1 MAAASLGDLEPM
13 LASLNT
19 LKPPGASRN
28 KITAITQLSMTN
40 VQAEQHITQCMY
52 RALKKAPST
61 HKLGALYVIDSV
73 VRQWIESAKKA
84 GQDLHIEGRGE
95 PGTYPAAVKRIT
107 ELMPALIDDIVK
119 VIPDDQKP
127 KLENMI
133 AIWERASTFPV
144 KLLEDFRKK
153 LSEPQS
159 VSNVNGNGAPYAQEQ
174 GKQLKGGEKF
184 RAPIPTRPLHSPVG
198 YPPQRLYDQGFLSR
212 KTEPLS
218 AYNAGNAQQA
228 PAPVEH
234 APQPTPSYQTPAAP
248 PTDVN
253 SILAALANSAPKPMP
268 PQPVAQQPVVQQ
280 PPPPAQFPPHL
291 AAMFANGFP
300 SNSPMPPQ
308 QPPAFQQPPPSQ
320 PPPFNLAG
328 FQPPPGFPGF
338 PPQQPPSIPQTYAQA
353 PPPPQVTPQ
362 LADPLGPLRS
372 ILPQN
377 IVNDQAKLMQALN
390 LLQDLQK
397 GGLPMEQWGPI
408 LQAFNEQASA
418 QPPAPQ
424 QQEQQASGGY
434 DGYNGGRDRSRSPDR
449 ERRGGGGRGSPSY
462 NAYEGPEQQDQRNG
476 RGGRDKGRY
485 RQRSPQGRNNN
496 GGSMPPNGTSHGPK
510 NVYFDNTLPTDHIRV
525 FSRTLF
531 VGGANGTQQ
540 EIAELFSRFGEVA
553 SCIPNREKRH
563 AFVKMTTREHTLNAK
578 AGVEALQNANDRET
592 MSVARQTKW
601 GVGFGPRE
609 CFDYQKGES
618 VIPISR
624 LTEADLKW
632 MLTAEYGGT
641 GGRQLEAGMAIEEPD
656 IEIGA
661 GVSSKAMSKRVVPD
675 GGQQQ
680 QQGGGGGGG
689 GGGKQHHK
697 HDGGHHHG
705 GKGRR
710 GGRFHHHN
718 RDDVGGGYAGMPP
731 GGYQQVVRPEPV
743 AVATPPAVPGF
754 GFSLPGAR

>member
-1 MAAASLGDLEPM
+1 MAAASLGDLEPT
-13 LASLNT
+13 LASLNQ

-28 KITAITQLSMTN
+28 KISAITQLSMTN

-73 VRQWIESAKKA
+73 VRQWIDSAKKA
-84 GQDLHIEGRGE
+84 GQDLQIEGRGE

-119 VIPDDQKP
+119 VIPADQKP

-159 VSNVNGNGAPYAQEQ
+159 VPNVNGNGAPYAQDQ
-174 GKQLKGGEKF
+174 GKQSNGGEKF
-184 RAPIPTRPLHSPVG
+184 RAPIPTRPNHTPVG
-198 YPPQRLYDQGFLSR
+198 YPPQRLYDHGFMPG
-212 KTEPLS
+212 KADPLS
-218 AYNAGNAQQA
+218 AYNAGNVQQA
-228 PAPVEH
+228 PAPVQQT
-234 APQPTPSYQTPAAP
+234 AQPTPSYQTPAP
-248 PTDVN
+248 PPSDVT
-253 SILAALANSAPKPMP
+253 SILAALASSVPKPMP
-268 PQPVAQQPVVQQ
+268 PQPVTQQPVAQQAPPPAQLPPQLAAMFSNGFPPNSPFPPQQAPAFQ
-280 PPPPAQFPPHL
+280 PPPPAQ
-291 AAMFANGFP
+291 
-300 SNSPMPPQ
+300 PQ
-308 QPPAFQQPPPSQ
+308 
-320 PPPFNLAG
+320 PFNMAG
-328 FQPPPGFPGF
+328 FLPPGFPGF
-338 PPQQPPSIPQTYAQA
+338 PPQQPPSVAQIFSHA
-353 PPPPQVTPQ
+353 PPPQVAPP
-362 LADPLGPLRS
+362 ADPLGPLRS
-372 ILPQN
+372 ILPQS
-377 IVNDQAKLMQALN
+377 IVNDQAKLMQALS

-397 GGLPMEQWGPI
+397 GGLPMEQWGPV

-418 QPPAPQ
+418 QPSAPQ
-424 QQEQQASGGY
+424 QQEQQTNGGF
-434 DGYNGGRDRSRSPDR
+434 DGYNRGRDRSRSPDR

-462 NAYEGPEQQDQRNG
+462 NAYEGPEQHDQRNG
-476 RGGRDKGRY
+476 RGGREKGRY

-510 NVYFDNTLPTDHIRV
+510 NVYFDNSLPQDHIRV

-531 VGGANGTQQ
+531 VGGANGSQQ
-540 EIAELFSRFGEVA
+540 EISELFSRFGEVA

-661 GVSSKAMSKRVVPD
+661 GVSSKAMSKRVAPD

-680 QQGGGGGGG
+680 QGGQQGGGGG
-689 GGGKQHHK
+689 KQQHHK
-697 HDGGHHHG
+697 HDGGHHHGG

>member
-1 MAAASLGDLEPM
+1 MAAASLGDLEPT
-13 LASLNT
+13 LASLNQ

-28 KITAITQLSMTN
+28 KISAITQLSMTN

-73 VRQWIESAKKA
+73 VRQWIDSAKKA
-84 GQDLHIEGRGE
+84 GQDLQIEGRGE

-119 VIPDDQKP
+119 VIPADQKP

-144 KLLEDFRKK
+144 KLLGDFREK

-159 VSNVNGNGAPYAQEQ
+159 VPNVNGNGAPYAQDQ
-174 GKQLKGGEKF
+174 GKQSTGGEKF
-184 RAPIPTRPLHSPVG
+184 RAPIPTRPNHTPVG
-198 YPPQRLYDQGFLSR
+198 YPPQRLYDHGFIPR
-212 KTEPLS
+212 KADPLS
-218 AYNAGNAQQA
+218 AYNAGNVQQA
-228 PAPVEH
+228 PAPVQQT
-234 APQPTPSYQTPAAP
+234 AQPTPSYQTPAP
-248 PTDVN
+248 PPSDVT
-253 SILAALANSAPKPMP
+253 SILAALASSAPKPMP
-268 PQPVAQQPVVQQ
+268 PQPVAQQPLVQQAPPPAQLPPQLAAMFSNGFPPNSPFPPQQAPAFQ
-280 PPPPAQFPPHL
+280 PPPPTQ
-291 AAMFANGFP
+291 
-300 SNSPMPPQ
+300 PQ
-308 QPPAFQQPPPSQ
+308 
-320 PPPFNLAG
+320 PFNMAG
-328 FQPPPGFPGF
+328 FLPPGFPGF
-338 PPQQPPSIPQTYAQA
+338 PPQQPPSVAQTFSHA
-353 PPPPQVTPQ
+353 PPPQVAPP
-362 LADPLGPLRS
+362 ADPLGPLRS
-372 ILPQN
+372 ILPQS
-377 IVNDQAKLMQALN
+377 IVNDQAKLMQALS

-397 GGLPMEQWGPI
+397 GGLPMEQWGPV

-418 QPPAPQ
+418 QPSAPQ
-424 QQEQQASGGY
+424 QQEQQQTNGGY
-434 DGYNGGRDRSRSPDR
+434 DGYNRGRDRSRSPDR

-462 NAYEGPEQQDQRNG
+462 NAYEGPEQHDQRNG
-476 RGGRDKGRY
+476 RGGREKGRY

-510 NVYFDNTLPTDHIRV
+510 NVYFDNSLPQDHIRV

-531 VGGANGTQQ
+531 VGGANGSQQ
-540 EIAELFSRFGEVA
+540 EISELFSRFGEVA

-661 GVSSKAMSKRVVPD
+661 GVSSKAMSKRVAPD

-680 QQGGGGGGG
+680 QGGQQGG
-689 GGGKQHHK
+689 GGGKQHHNK
-697 HDGGHHHG
+697 HDGGHHHGG

>member
-1 MAAASLGDLEPM
+1 MAAPSLSELEPM
-13 LASLNT
+13 LASLNQ

-28 KITAITQLSMTN
+28 KISAITNLSMTN

-73 VRQWIESAKKA
+73 VRMWIESAKKS
-84 GQDLHIEGRGE
+84 GQDLQIDGRGE

-107 ELMPALIDDIVK
+107 ELMPALMDDIVK
-119 VIPDDQKP
+119 VIPADQKP

-133 AIWERASTFPV
+133 AIWERASTFPA
-144 KLLEDFRKK
+144 KLLEEFRKK
-153 LSEPQS
+153 LAEPQP
-159 VSNVNGNGAPYAQEQ
+159 VSNVNGNAAPHAQDQ
-174 GKQLKGGEKF
+174 SKQSSGGEKF
-184 RAPIPTRPLHSPVG
+184 RAPVPTRPLHTPVG
-198 YPPQRLYDQGFLSR
+198 YPPQRLYDQGILVR
-212 KTEPLS
+212 KGEPLS
-218 AYNAGNAQQA
+218 AYNASNAHQEA
-228 PAPVEH
+228 APVQPL
-234 APQPTPSYQTPAAP
+234 PQPTPSFQTPVAP
-248 PTDVN
+248 PPQDVN
-253 SILAALANSAPKPMP
+253 SILAALANAAPKPTP
-268 PQPVAQQPVVQQ
+268 PQPASQ
-280 PPPPAQFPPHL
+280 PPPPPQSAPPAQFPPQL
-291 AAMFANGFP
+291 AAMFGNGFP
-300 SNSPMPPQ
+300 PNPPFPPQ
-308 QPPAFQQPPPSQ
+308 AAPAFQTPLSQ
-320 PPPFNLAG
+320 PPPFNMAG
-328 FQPPPGFPGF
+328 FQPPPNFPGF
-338 PPQQPPSIPQTYAQA
+338 PPQQPASIPQTYPQA
-353 PPPPQVTPQ
+353 PPPPQVAAPP
-362 LADPLGPLRS
+362 ADPLGPLRS

-377 IVNDQAKLMQALN
+377 IVNDSAKLMQALK

-408 LQAFNEQASA
+408 LQAFNDQMGDQA
-418 QPPAPQ
+418 PAPQ
-424 QQEQQASGGY
+424 QQEQQQQTGGY
-434 DGYNGGRDRSRSPDR
+434 DGYNRVRDRSRSPDR
-449 ERRGGGGRGSPSY
+449 DRRSGGRGSPSY
-462 NAYEGPEQQDQRNG
+462 DAYGGPEQQDQRNG
-476 RGGRDKGRY
+476 RAGRDKGRY
-485 RQRSPQGRNNN
+485 RQRSPPTRNT
-496 GGSMPPNGTSHGPK
+496 GGSMAPSGTSHGPK
-510 NVYFDNTLPTDHIRV
+510 NVFFDPTLPPDHIRV

-531 VGGANGTQQ
+531 VGGANGAQQ
-540 EIAELFSRFGEVA
+540 DIAELFSRFGEVA

-592 MSVARQTKW
+592 MAIARQTKW

-609 CFDYQKGES
+609 CFDYSKGES
-618 VIPISR
+618 VIPIAR

-661 GVSSKAMSKRVVPD
+661 GVSSKAMSKRVAPD
-675 GGQQQ
+675 GVPMGN
-680 QQGGGGGGG
+680 
-689 GGGKQHHK
+689 KHHK
-697 HDGGHHHG
+697 HDGGHHGGGG

-718 RDDVGGGYAGMPP
+718 RDDVGGGYGGMPP

>member
-1 MAAASLGDLEPM
+1 MAAPSLSDLEPM
-13 LASLNT
+13 LASLNQ

-28 KITAITQLSMTN
+28 KISAITNLSMTN
-40 VQAEQHITQCMY
+40 IQAEQHITQCMY
-52 RALKKAPST
+52 RALKKAPAT

-73 VRQWIESAKKA
+73 VRQWIDAAKKA

-95 PGTYPAAVKRIT
+95 PGTFPAAVKRIT
-107 ELMPALIDDIVK
+107 ELVPALMDDIVK
-119 VIPDDQKP
+119 VIPADQKP

-133 AIWERASTFPV
+133 AIWERASTFPA
-144 KLLEDFRKK
+144 KLLEDFKHK

-159 VSNVNGNGAPYAQEQ
+159 VPDVNGSGAPYAQDH
-174 GKQLKGGEKF
+174 GKQSSGEKF
-184 RAPIPTRPLHSPVG
+184 RAPIPTRPLHTPVG
-198 YPPQRLYDQGFLSR
+198 YPPQRLYDQGILLR
-212 KTEPLS
+212 KGEPLS
-218 AYNAGNAQQA
+218 AYNAGNAQQT
-228 PAPVEH
+228 PAPVQQ
-234 APQPTPSYQTPAAP
+234 APQPAPTYQQPAAP
-248 PTDVN
+248 PQDVN
-253 SILAALANSAPKPMP
+253 SILAALANAAPKPTP
-268 PQPVAQQPVVQQ
+268 PQPVAQQPPPPQPAQLPPQLAAMFGNGFPPNPAFPPQAVPPFQQPPASQ
-280 PPPPAQFPPHL
+280 PPPP
-291 AAMFANGFP
+291 
-300 SNSPMPPQ
+300 
-308 QPPAFQQPPPSQ
+308 
-320 PPPFNLAG
+320 FNMAG

-338 PPQQPPSIPQTYAQA
+338 PPQQPPSIPQNFPQA
-353 PPPPQVTPQ
+353 PPPPQAAPPAV
-362 LADPLGPLRS
+362 DPLGPLRS

-408 LQAFNEQASA
+408 LQAFSEQASA
-418 QPPAPQ
+418 QPAVPQ
-424 QQEQQASGGY
+424 QQEQQQQQQGGNYGGY
-434 DGYNGGRDRSRSPDR
+434 DRGRDRSRSPDR

-462 NAYEGPEQQDQRNG
+462 GTYEGPEQQDQRNG
-476 RGGRDKGRY
+476 RGGKDKGRY
-485 RQRSPQGRNNN
+485 RQRSPPARNNN
-496 GGSMPPNGTSHGPK
+496 GGHMYGNGGASHGPK
-510 NVYFDNTLPTDHIRV
+510 NVYFDNTLPADHIRV

-531 VGGANGTQQ
+531 VGGANGSQQ
-540 EIAELFSRFGEVA
+540 EISELFSRFGEVA

-592 MSVARQTKW
+592 MAVARQTKW

-641 GGRQLEAGMAIEEPD
+641 GGRTLEAGMAIEEPD

-661 GVSSKAMSKRVVPD
+661 GVSSKAMSKRVAPD
-675 GGQQQ
+675 GGP
-680 QQGGGGGGG
+680 QQGGN
-689 GGGKQHHK
+689 KQHHSK
-697 HDGGHHHG
+697 HEGGHHGGHGG

>member
-1 MAAASLGDLEPM
+1 MAAASLGELEPM
-13 LASLNT
+13 LASLNQ

-28 KITAITQLSMTN
+28 KISAITQLSMTN

-73 VRQWIESAKKA
+73 VRQWIDSAKKA
-84 GQDLHIEGRGE
+84 GQELQIEGRGE

-119 VIPDDQKP
+119 VIPADQKP

-159 VSNVNGNGAPYAQEQ
+159 VPNVNGNGAPYAQDQ
-174 GKQLKGGEKF
+174 GKQSNGGEKF
-184 RAPIPTRPLHSPVG
+184 RAPIPTRPNHTPVG
-198 YPPQRLYDQGFLSR
+198 YPPQRLYDHGFMPR
-212 KTEPLS
+212 KADPLS
-218 AYNAGNAQQA
+218 AYHAGNVQQA
-228 PAPVEH
+228 PAPVQQT
-234 APQPTPSYQTPAAP
+234 AQPTPSYQTPAP
-248 PTDVN
+248 PPSDVS
-253 SILAALANSAPKPMP
+253 SILAALASSVPKPMP
-268 PQPVAQQPVVQQ
+268 PQPVAQQPMVQQ
-280 PPPPAQFPPHL
+280 PPPPAQLPPQL
-291 AAMFANGFP
+291 AAMFGNGFP
-300 SNSPMPPQ
+300 SNSPYPPQQAPAFQPPPPQ
-308 QPPAFQQPPPSQ
+308 QPQ
-320 PPPFNLAG
+320 PFNMAG
-328 FQPPPGFPGF
+328 FLPPGFPGF
-338 PPQQPPSIPQTYAQA
+338 PPQQPPSVAQTFSHA
-353 PPPPQVTPQ
+353 PPPQVAQ
-362 LADPLGPLRS
+362 LPDPLGPLRN

-377 IVNDQAKLMQALN
+377 IVNDQEKLMQALN

-397 GGLPMEQWGPI
+397 GGLPMEQWGPV
-408 LQAFNEQASA
+408 LQAFSEQASA
-418 QPPAPQ
+418 QPSAPQQ
-424 QQEQQASGGY
+424 QQEQQNNGGF
-434 DGYNGGRDRSRSPDR
+434 DGYNRGRDRSRSPDR

-462 NAYEGPEQQDQRNG
+462 NAYEGPEQHDQRNG

-510 NVYFDNTLPTDHIRV
+510 NVYFDNSLPPEHIRV

-531 VGGANGTQQ
+531 VGGANGSQQ
-540 EIAELFSRFGEVA
+540 EISELFSRFGEVA

-661 GVSSKAMSKRVVPD
+661 GVSSKAMSKRVAPD

-680 QQGGGGGGG
+680 QGGQQGGG

-697 HDGGHHHG
+697 HDGGHHHGG

>member
-1 MAAASLGDLEPM
+1 MAAASLSDLEPM
-13 LASLNT
+13 LASLNA

-73 VRQWIESAKKA
+73 VRQWIDSAKKA

-133 AIWERASTFPV
+133 AIWERASTFPG

-159 VSNVNGNGAPYAQEQ
+159 VSNVNGNGAPHAQEQ
-174 GKQLKGGEKF
+174 GKQLNGGEKF
-184 RAPIPTRPLHSPVG
+184 KAPIPTRPLYTPVG
-198 YPPQRLYDQGFLSR
+198 YPPQRLYDQGILSR
-212 KTEPLS
+212 KAEPLS

-228 PAPVEH
+228 PAPVQQ

-248 PTDVN
+248 PSDVN

-280 PPPPAQFPPHL
+280 PPPPAQFPPQL

-328 FQPPPGFPGF
+328 FQPPPGFPAF

-353 PPPPQVTPQ
+353 PPPPPQ
-362 LADPLGPLRS
+362 AAPPVADPLGPLRS

-418 QPPAPQ
+418 QPPASQP
-424 QQEQQASGGY
+424 QEQQPSGGY
-434 DGYNGGRDRSRSPDR
+434 DGYNRGRDRSRSPDR
-449 ERRGGGGRGSPSY
+449 ERRNGGGRGSPSY
-462 NAYEGPEQQDQRNG
+462 NAYEGPDQQDQRNG

-496 GGSMPPNGTSHGPK
+496 GGSMPPNGAGSGPK
-510 NVYFDNTLPTDHIRV
+510 NVFFDDTLPPDHIRV

-531 VGGANGTQQ
+531 VGGANGSQQ
-540 EIAELFSRFGEVA
+540 EISELFSRFGEVA

-624 LTEADLKW
+624 LTEADMKW

-641 GGRQLEAGMAIEEPD
+641 GGRQLEPGMAIEEPD

-661 GVSSKAMSKRVVPD
+661 GVSSKAMSKRIAPD
-675 GGQQQ
+675 GGHQ
-680 QQGGGGGGG
+680 GGG

-718 RDDVGGGYAGMPP
+718 RDDVGGGYGGMPP

>member
-1 MAAASLGDLEPM
+1 MAAASLGDLEPT
-13 LASLNT
+13 LASLNQ

-28 KITAITQLSMTN
+28 KISAITQLSMTN

-73 VRQWIESAKKA
+73 VRQWIDSAKKA
-84 GQDLHIEGRGE
+84 GQDLQIEGRGE

-119 VIPDDQKP
+119 VIPADQKP

-159 VSNVNGNGAPYAQEQ
+159 VPNVNGNGAPYAQDQ
-174 GKQLKGGEKF
+174 GKQSNGGEKF
-184 RAPIPTRPLHSPVG
+184 RAPIPTRPNHTPVG
-198 YPPQRLYDQGFLSR
+198 YPPQRLYDHGFMPG
-212 KTEPLS
+212 KADPLS
-218 AYNAGNAQQA
+218 AYNAGNVQQA
-228 PAPVEH
+228 PAPVQQT
-234 APQPTPSYQTPAAP
+234 AQPTPSYQTPAP
-248 PTDVN
+248 PPSDVT
-253 SILAALANSAPKPMP
+253 SILAALASSAPKPMP
-268 PQPVAQQPVVQQ
+268 PQPVAQQPLVQQAPPPAQLPPQLAAMFSNGFPPNSPFPPQQAPAFQ
-280 PPPPAQFPPHL
+280 PPPPTQ
-291 AAMFANGFP
+291 
-300 SNSPMPPQ
+300 PQ
-308 QPPAFQQPPPSQ
+308 
-320 PPPFNLAG
+320 PFNMAG
-328 FQPPPGFPGF
+328 FLPPGFPGF
-338 PPQQPPSIPQTYAQA
+338 PPQQPPSVAQTFSHA
-353 PPPPQVTPQ
+353 PPPQVAPP
-362 LADPLGPLRS
+362 ADPLGPLRS
-372 ILPQN
+372 ILPQS
-377 IVNDQAKLMQALN
+377 IVNDQAKLMQALS

-397 GGLPMEQWGPI
+397 GGLPMEQWGPV

-418 QPPAPQ
+418 QPSAPQ
-424 QQEQQASGGY
+424 QQEQQQTNGGY
-434 DGYNGGRDRSRSPDR
+434 DGYNRGRDRSRSPDR

-462 NAYEGPEQQDQRNG
+462 NAYEGPEQHDQRNG
-476 RGGRDKGRY
+476 RGGREKGRY

-510 NVYFDNTLPTDHIRV
+510 NVYFDNSLPQDHIRV

-531 VGGANGTQQ
+531 VGGANGSQQ
-540 EIAELFSRFGEVA
+540 EISELFSRFGEVA

-661 GVSSKAMSKRVVPD
+661 GVSSKAMSKRVAPD

-680 QQGGGGGGG
+680 QGGQQGG
-689 GGGKQHHK
+689 GGGKQHHNK
-697 HDGGHHHG
+697 HDGGHHHGG

>member
-1 MAAASLGDLEPM
+1 MAAPSLSELEPM
-13 LASLNT
+13 LASLNQ

-73 VRQWIESAKKA
+73 IRQWIDAAKKA
-84 GQDLHIEGRGE
+84 GQDLQIDGRGE
-95 PGTYPAAVKRIT
+95 PGTFPAAVKRVT
-107 ELMPALIDDIVK
+107 ELMPALMDDIVK
-119 VIPDDQKP
+119 VIPVDQKP

-133 AIWERASTFPV
+133 AIWERASTFPA

-159 VSNVNGNGAPYAQEQ
+159 VSNVNGSGVPHAQDQ
-174 GKQLKGGEKF
+174 GKQSSGEKF
-184 RAPIPTRPLHSPVG
+184 RAPVPTRPLHTPVG
-198 YPPQRLYDQGFLSR
+198 YPPQRLYDEGILSR
-212 KTEPLS
+212 KGEPLS
-218 AYNAGNAQQA
+218 AHNAGNVQQT
-228 PAPVEH
+228 PAPVQ
-234 APQPTPSYQTPAAP
+234 QPAPSYQAPAAP
-248 PTDVN
+248 PQDVN
-253 SILAALANSAPKPMP
+253 SILAALANAAPKPTP
-268 PQPVAQQPVVQQ
+268 PQPMAQQPPAPPANAPPQLPPQLAAMFGNGFPPNPAFPPQATPFQQPPASQ
-280 PPPPAQFPPHL
+280 PPPPPF
-291 AAMFANGFP
+291 
-300 SNSPMPPQ
+300 PMP
-308 QPPAFQQPPPSQ
+308 
-320 PPPFNLAG
+320 G
-328 FQPPPGFPGF
+328 FQPPPNFPGF
-338 PPQQPPSIPQTYAQA
+338 PPQQPPSIPQPFAQA
-353 PPPPQVTPQ
+353 PPPPQPAPAA
-362 LADPLGPLRS
+362 ADPLAPLRS

-377 IVNDQAKLMQALN
+377 IVNDQAKLMQALS

-408 LQAFNEQASA
+408 LQAFSEQADGQA
-418 QPPAPQ
+418 AAQQQQQQQQQPPPQ
-424 QQEQQASGGY
+424 LQNGGY
-434 DGYNGGRDRSRSPDR
+434 DGYNQSRDRSRSPDR
-449 ERRGGGGRGSPSY
+449 ERRGGGRGSPSY
-462 NAYEGPEQQDQRNG
+462 GAYEGPEQQEQRNG

-485 RQRSPQGRNNN
+485 RQRSPMRNN
-496 GGSMPPNGTSHGPK
+496 GGNMFANGASQGPK
-510 NVYFDNTLPTDHIRV
+510 NVYFDNTLPPDHIRV

-531 VGGANGTQQ
+531 VGGANGSQQ
-540 EIAELFSRFGEVA
+540 EISELFGRFGEVA

-618 VIPISR
+618 VIPIGR
-624 LTEADLKW
+624 LTEADMKW

-641 GGRQLEAGMAIEEPD
+641 GGQQLEAGMAIEEPD

-661 GVSSKAMSKRVVPD
+661 GVSSKAMSKRVAPD
-675 GGQQQ
+675 GGQHGGNKHHNKHEGGH
-680 QQGGGGGGG
+680 GGG
-689 GGGKQHHK
+689 H
-697 HDGGHHHG
+697 GGHGGHG

-718 RDDVGGGYAGMPP
+718 RDDVGGGYGGMPP